1 LTGGENVGVSKE
13 TIIFPLFISLRLMPF
28 EAIQLMFPKREPF

>member
-13 TIIFPLFISLRLMPF
+13 TIIFASFISLRLMPYK
-28 EAIQLMFPKREPF
+28 AIQTLT